1 MGWSTKDAIGGN
13 LHGCHI
19 IRHHS
24 HHSPSIYSYSEQDWS
39 ILQHFVRLYGFE
51 GEAGWEGAGRTRI
64 RESSYRRTHNQGQ
77 NEMDQGQNE
86 IHEIRIHHLGAL
98 NEANMKVHALRGAEG
113 DVAT

>member
-1 MGWSTKDAIGGN
+1 MSTPGCLPLMPLELVCVPGLLGL
-13 LHGCHI
+13 LHSGFKAVFKGI
-19 IRHHS
+19 
-24 HHSPSIYSYSEQDWS
+24 
-39 ILQHFVRLYGFE
+39 VRLYGFE

-77 NEMDQGQNE
+77 SEMVQGQNE